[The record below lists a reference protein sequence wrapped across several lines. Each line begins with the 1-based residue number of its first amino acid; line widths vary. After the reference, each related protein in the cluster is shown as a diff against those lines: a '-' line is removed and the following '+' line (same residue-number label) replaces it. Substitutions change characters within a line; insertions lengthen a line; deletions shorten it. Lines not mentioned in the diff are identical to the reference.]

1 MIFMELWEIHSV
13 EIEQHSYW
21 NPISRFIL
29 SEDTYPNWSIFCIE
43 DGVLGYKVLGQKG
56 RAQFGD
62 ILFCP
67 PHIPLKREVI
77 EELKFHFLQFT
88 FQGIQQS
95 KLPIG
100 KVQIK
105 DRKRLQSTYSQ
116 LQSVAFNEAIIIN
129 KWKGHLIN
137 DLIQT
142 YSVENQLL
150 TVKDQP
156 KINDL
161 IINKAV
167 EYLNNNFFNDITIKD
182 VSKKYALSPVQFS
195 RRFYSSIGVSPS
207 EYLTSLRLRKAR
219 TLLLETDFTVENIA
233 IQCGYN
239 NGFYF
244 SRVFSKKMK
253 MSPSQFRKTHKI

>member
-1 MIFMELWEIHSV
+1 MEQLWEISSV

-43 DGVLGYKVLGQKG
+43 EGILGYKIFGQKG
-56 RAQFGD
+56 IAKFGD
-62 ILFCP
+62 IIFCP

-88 FQGIQQS
+88 FKDIQKS
-95 KLPIG
+95 KLPVG

-105 DRKRLQSTYSQ
+105 DRTRLQSTYSQ
-116 LQSVAFNEAIIIN
+116 LQSVAFNEAVIVN

-142 YSVENQLL
+142 YSAENQLF
-150 TVKDQP
+150 TMNDQP
-156 KINDL
+156 KINDV
-161 IINKAV
+161 IINRAV
-167 EYLNNNFFNDITIKD
+167 EYMNNNFFYDISIKEI
-182 VSKKYALSPVQFS
+182 SAKYALSPVQFS
-195 RRFYSSIGVSPS
+195 RRFYKSLGVSPI

-219 TLLLETDFTVENIA
+219 TLLLKTDFTVENIA
-233 IQCGYN
+233 IQCGYS

-253 MSPSQFRKTHKI
+253 MSPSQFRKTHTI